1 MLHNNLIIISGGQT
15 GADRAALDFAIE
27 YGFLHAGWCPKSRLA
42 EDGPLE
48 EIYKLNETP
57 SKRYEQRTEW
67 NVKDSDGTVI
77 FNLTKILTGGT
88 LFTKLCAERKNKPY
102 LVLSKETCQEPAQD
116 LLAFIK
122 EHKIQKINIAGPRG
136 SKEPTI
142 YDFVY
147 NVLKMSLLS

>member
-1 MLHNNLIIISGGQT
+1 MNQELIIISGGQT

-27 YGFLHAGWCPKSRLA
+27 YGFLHGGWCPKGRLA

-67 NVKDSDGTVI
+67 NVRDSDGTVL
-77 FNLTKILTGGT
+77 FNLTEPITGGT
-88 LFTKLCAERKNKPY
+88 LFTKLCAERRNKPC
-102 LVLSKETCQEPAQD
+102 LVLTKQTCQEPAQE
-116 LLAFIK
+116 LMAFINK
-122 EHKIQKINIAGPRG
+122 FNIHKLNIAGPRG

-142 YDFVY
+142 YHYVY